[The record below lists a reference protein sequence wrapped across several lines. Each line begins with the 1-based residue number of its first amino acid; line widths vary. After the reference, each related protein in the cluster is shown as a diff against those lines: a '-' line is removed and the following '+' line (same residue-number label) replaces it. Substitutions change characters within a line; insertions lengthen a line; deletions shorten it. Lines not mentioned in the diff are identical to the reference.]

1 MTLTE
6 KIGQLQLLDWGMCG
20 ADKTGVFLNV
30 NVDAVASNITDDLQ
44 RVAVEDI
51 AGSVTRP
58 IRELKGFKKVSL
70 IAGDSKTVSFT
81 LHTDALACHNSDMQ
95 RVTEPGDFTLW
106 IAAHAQK
113 GLAAKFE
120 VTAK

>member
-6 KIGQLQLLDWGMCG
+6 KIGQLQLRDWGMCG
-20 ADKTGVFLNV
+20 ADKTGGFLNV
-30 NVDAVASNITDDLQ
+30 NVDAVAGNITDDLQ

-70 IAGDSKTVSFT
+70 IQASLK
-81 LHTDALACHNSDMQ
+81 Q
-95 RVTEPGDFTLW
+95 
-106 IAAHAQK
+106 
-113 GLAAKFE
+113 
-120 VTAK
+120 